1 MKRACLD
8 EEAIDVE
15 NVLSVQ
21 LHDVGKL
28 DAALHEP
35 DAIGVSLGEAVVV
48 EVAAPTDDI
57 EHYTGAYDVTPL
69 ITAQVLATRDKLMDD
84 NVRVDMIPTREENN
98 AAGGVTFIVGG

>member
-1 MKRACLD
+1 M
-8 EEAIDVE
+8 E

-21 LHDVGKL
+21 LHEVGKIE
-28 DAALHEP
+28 AALSNP
-35 DAIGVSLGEAVVV
+35 DTVGVSLGEAVVV

-57 EHYTGAYDVTPL
+57 EHYDGAYDVTPL
-69 ITAQVLATRDKLMDD
+69 ITAQVLPTRDKLMDD

>member
-1 MKRACLD
+1 M
-8 EEAIDVE
+8 E
-15 NVLSVQ
+15 NALSVQ

-35 DAIGVSLGEAVVV
+35 DAVSVSLGEAVVV
-48 EVAAPTDDI
+48 EVAAPTGDI
-57 EHYTGAYDVTPL
+57 EHYDGAYDVTPL
-69 ITAQVLATRDKLMDD
+69 ITAQVLPTRDKLMDD

>member
-1 MKRACLD
+1 MELILETHCSSGICAELQAASQGALTAELIC
-8 EEAIDVE
+8 EIPAV
-15 NVLSVQ
+15 SV
-21 LHDVGKL
+21 
-28 DAALHEP
+28 
-35 DAIGVSLGEAVVV
+35 
-48 EVAAPTDDI
+48 PTDDI

>member
-1 MKRACLD
+1 M
-8 EEAIDVE
+8 E

-48 EVAAPTDDI
+48 EVSTPGVVQIGSGLKITEDGVLSVDTADAVEQDNTKPVTSAAVHVEI
-57 EHYTGAYDVTPL
+57 GNIGAL
-69 ITAQVLATRDKLMDD
+69 LAAL
-84 NVRVDMIPTREENN
+84 
-98 AAGGVTFIVGG
+98 